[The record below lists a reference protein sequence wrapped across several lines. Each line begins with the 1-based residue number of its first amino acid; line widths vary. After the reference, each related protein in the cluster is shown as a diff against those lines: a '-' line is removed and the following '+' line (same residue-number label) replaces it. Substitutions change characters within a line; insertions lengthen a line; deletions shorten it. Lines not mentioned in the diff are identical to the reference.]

1 MTIAI
6 GEASQE
12 LCDFLR
18 QSGIDASAYQ
28 AAQVPSITAL
38 LLRQPEISNIVL
50 LPGEDRAWSLGHILA
65 AAKQLQGKG
74 RMIFMGA
81 GRQLPS
87 LISVVPDKDALLRL
101 LQKPTKPAGGS
112 NGGLTARQVPQP
124 PEEQPMLTI
133 EPMTVP
139 PEKILVL
146 GVVGSQ
152 HRIGCTTQAVGLWHY
167 CKALGFDPAVV
178 ATPGQ
183 IAQIAGPMHSQEIDG
198 GYLIEGIPF
207 VTDTAQ
213 TYDCYILDFGPG
225 SVQEALR
232 ATDCLVL
239 VAGIKPWELQNTAA
253 ALRAARGKDMVVLLS
268 FSSKNDAQALQ
279 PLFGQQI
286 PAALPWMPELWK
298 ASVEALAVYEAVL
311 RPVLEQVLA
320 REEAQPESEQQL
332 PPDTFE
338 H

>member
-1 MTIAI
+1 MTITI
-6 GEASQE
+6 GEEAQA

-18 QSGIDASAYQ
+18 KGGIDASAYQ
-28 AAQVPSITAL
+28 PAQVPSITAL

-50 LPGEDRAWSLGHILA
+50 LPGEEKAWSLGHILA

-74 RMIFMGA
+74 RMIFMGT

-101 LQKPTKPAGGS
+101 LQKPTKPASSS
-112 NGGLTARQVPQP
+112 NGGLTVRQVSEL
-124 PEEQPMLTI
+124 PEVRPMPTI
-133 EPMTVP
+133 KPMTVP
-139 PEKILVL
+139 PEKILML

-183 IAQIAGPMHSQEIDG
+183 IAQIAGPMHSQEIAG
-198 GYLIEGIPF
+198 GYRIEGIPF
-207 VTDTAQ
+207 VTDTAHA
-213 TYDCYILDFGPG
+213 YDCYILDIGPG
-225 SVQEALR
+225 SVQEAMR
-232 ATDCLVL
+232 ATDCPVL
-239 VAGIKPWELQNTAA
+239 VAGSKPWELQNTTA
-253 ALRAARGKDMVVLLS
+253 ALRAARGKDMPVLLS
-268 FSSKNDAQALQ
+268 FSSESDAKALQ
-279 PLFGQQI
+279 PLFGRQI
-286 PAALPWMPELWK
+286 PAVLPWMPELWK
-298 ASVEALAVYEAVL
+298 VSVEALAVYEAVL

-320 REEAQPESEQQL
+320 REDAQPEPEQQL

>member
-74 RMIFMGA
+74 RMIFMGT

-101 LQKPTKPAGGS
+101 LQKPTKPAS
-112 NGGLTARQVPQP
+112 SSGGLAERQASESPEERPSLTIKPLTVPQ
-124 PEEQPMLTI
+124 
-133 EPMTVP
+133 
-139 PEKILVL
+139 EKILML
-146 GVVGSQ
+146 GVIGSQ

-167 CKALGFDPAVV
+167 CKALGFEPAVV
-178 ATPGQ
+178 AAPDQ
-183 IAQIAGPMHSQEIDG
+183 ISQIAGPMHSQKIAG
-198 GYLIEGIPF
+198 GYCIAGIPF

-239 VAGIKPWELQNTAA
+239 VAGSKPWELQNTAA
-253 ALRAARGKDMVVLLS
+253 ALRAARGKDMLVLLS
-268 FSSKNDAQALQ
+268 FSSRKVAQDLQ

-320 REEAQPESEQQL
+320 REEAQPEPEQQL

>member
-6 GEASQE
+6 GEKSQD

-18 QSGIDASAYQ
+18 QSGIEALAYQ
-28 AAQVPSITAL
+28 PAQVPSITAL
-38 LLRQPEISNIVL
+38 LLRQPGISNIVL

-74 RMIFMGA
+74 RMIFMGT
-81 GRQLPS
+81 GRQLPRM
-87 LISVVPDKDALLRL
+87 ISAVPDKDALLRL
-101 LQKPTKPAGGS
+101 LQKPTKPAS
-112 NGGLTARQVPQP
+112 SSGGLAERQASESPEERPLLTIKPLTVPQ
-124 PEEQPMLTI
+124 
-133 EPMTVP
+133 
-139 PEKILVL
+139 EKILML
-146 GVVGSQ
+146 GVIGSQ

-167 CKALGFDPAVV
+167 CKALGFEPAVV
-178 ATPGQ
+178 AAPDQ
-183 IAQIAGPMHSQEIDG
+183 ISQIAGPMHSQKIAG
-198 GYLIEGIPF
+198 GYCIAGIPF

-268 FSSKNDAQALQ
+268 FSSKNDAQNLQ
-279 PLFGQQI
+279 PLFGQQT
-286 PAALPWMPELWK
+286 PAVLPWMPELWK

-320 REEAQPESEQQL
+320 REDTQPEPEK
-332 PPDTFE
+332 
-338 H
+338 